1 MAKSSK
7 FIGLDQDIILEFIYH
22 DQTNPQDYAIETDNN
37 GSEIKILD
45 TVSGDT
51 TETRYL
57 IHELGADVVEFSVD
71 TDGIYIVVNNFAAR
85 ELQLQNG
92 KTYKFDLSN
101 LNDPTNFTI
110 SGGGTASYSSVSGIL
125 TYNPNTNGTYSYQ
138 YTDTTLTPDKIYTG
152 GKLVVGDKA
161 NPLFSVPYQQ
171 TGNTIKTA
179 SGEIGRYYAVQHD
192 VDGNRYALLNNSL
205 DYLDTAGWDGTNSA
219 GLTVVTIPSNTIYYD
234 TIRLHLRTG
243 FSFGARGYD
252 GFLFQ
257 VKTPRLSGIE
267 NYLTSIV
274 YKNSSNFEIQNPNP
288 FVLSGVSYS
297 KFIEIKVPSLVN
309 MFDNNL
315 NLDFQDAFYADH
327 TLGGYDV
334 LDSTAGYGINFKL
347 IDQIIDIAGIEYAN
361 VSHGIE
367 LTLPQE
373 DEFQDIIGVIE
384 EAADGDYFTLYGTK
398 DGSQNEFEDYILT
411 RQNNS
416 GDDITVFH
424 DIEIRELLGLSY
436 EKTFSTTF
444 VQTEEYDQPI
454 IFRPVIK
461 NSNVASS
468 FLINYILRVYNET
481 DNTQIVKQSTL
492 IYNQPSKYGK
502 RIAKIDLGS
511 NVVNKIYNTLADTTS
526 NRSLNN
532 FVNSIR
538 PSVGETKYVPVA
550 IDTTNILAGTSNMAL
565 GNAVSV
571 GEYYTEG
578 NATIT
583 LSKISDNFVKFRIA
597 QVDGSSTKAVSLVGA
612 ESIELILKSG
622 TIKSSVTFDP
632 SFPGVDAGIGEI
644 LFKIPKATAARFD
657 ESDANTNK
665 DMFYINLVNGDTSS
679 LLYYGNV
686 NII

>member
-1 MAKSSK
+1 
-7 FIGLDQDIILEFIYH
+7 
-22 DQTNPQDYAIETDNN
+22 
-37 GSEIKILD
+37 
-45 TVSGDT
+45 
-51 TETRYL
+51 
-57 IHELGADVVEFSVD
+57 
-71 TDGIYIVVNNFAAR
+71 
-85 ELQLQNG
+85 
-92 KTYKFDLSN
+92 
-101 LNDPTNFTI
+101 
-110 SGGGTASYSSVSGIL
+110 
-125 TYNPNTNGTYSYQ
+125 
-138 YTDTTLTPDKIYTG
+138 
-152 GKLVVGDKA
+152 
-161 NPLFSVPYQQ
+161 
-171 TGNTIKTA
+171 
-179 SGEIGRYYAVQHD
+179 
-192 VDGNRYALLNNSL
+192 
-205 DYLDTAGWDGTNSA
+205 
-219 GLTVVTIPSNTIYYD
+219 
-234 TIRLHLRTG
+234 
-243 FSFGARGYD
+243 
-252 GFLFQ
+252 
-257 VKTPRLSGIE
+257 
-267 NYLTSIV
+267 
-274 YKNSSNFEIQNPNP
+274 
-288 FVLSGVSYS
+288 
-297 KFIEIKVPSLVN
+297 

-347 IDQIIDIAGIEYAN
+347 IDQIIDIAGIEYAD

-571 GEYYTEG
+571 GEYFTEG

>member
-22 DQTNPQDYAIETDNN
+22 DQTNPQDYKIETDNN

-45 TVSGDT
+45 TVDGDT

-92 KTYKFDLSN
+92 KTYKFDLSY

-110 SGGGTASYSSVSGIL
+110 SGGGTASYSAITGIL
-125 TYNPNTNGTYSYQ
+125 TYNPNTNGTYSYV

-152 GKLVVGDKA
+152 GKVVVGDKA

-205 DYLDTAGWDGTNSA
+205 DYLDTSGWDGTNSA
-219 GLTVVTIPSNTIYYD
+219 GLVPVTIPSNEIYYD

-334 LDSTAGYGINFKL
+334 LDSSAGYGINFKL
-347 IDQIIDIAGIEYAN
+347 IDQIIDIAGIEYAD

-373 DEFQDIIGVIE
+373 DEFQDIVGVIE
-384 EAADGDYFTLYGTK
+384 EAADGDYFTLYGIK
-398 DGSQNEFEDYILT
+398 DGSQNEFEDYIIT

-461 NSNVASS
+461 NSNVASA
-468 FLINYILRVYNET
+468 FLINYILRIYNET

-492 IYNQPSKYGK
+492 IYNNPAKYGK

-526 NRSLNN
+526 NRSLTN

-571 GEYYTEG
+571 GEYFTEG

-597 QVDGSSTKAVSLVGA
+597 QVDGTSTKAVSLVGA

>member
-45 TVSGDT
+45 TVDGDT

-71 TDGIYIVVNNFAAR
+71 TDGIYIAVNNFAAR

-125 TYNPNTNGTYSYQ
+125 TYNPNTNGTYNYQ

-152 GKLVVGDKA
+152 GKVVVGDKA
-161 NPLFSVPYQQ
+161 NPLFSVPFQQ

-219 GLTVVTIPSNTIYYD
+219 GLTPVTIPSNTIYYD

-309 MFDNNL
+309 MFDNTL

-347 IDQIIDIAGIEYAN
+347 IDQIIDIAGIEYAD

-373 DEFQDIIGVIE
+373 DEFQDIVGVIE

-461 NSNVASS
+461 NSNVASA

-492 IYNQPSKYGK
+492 IYNQPAKYGK

-526 NRSLNN
+526 NRSLTN

-571 GEYYTEG
+571 GEYFTEG

-597 QVDGSSTKAVSLVGA
+597 QVDGNSTKAVSLVGA
-612 ESIELILKSG
+612 ETIELILKSG